1 MDGGNVGMTNEQ
13 IRTHLKNLTDT
24 LSDRHAEITGEAAI
38 LSAKLIDIQL
48 RENRGLRSPTNVS
61 WTEKRMCRLISMMRN
76 QFNRYNRT
84 IDELECLKNDI
95 SHLT

>member
-1 MDGGNVGMTNEQ
+1 MTNEQ
-13 IRTHLKNLTDT
+13 VRTHLKNLIDA

-61 WTEKRMCRLISMMRN
+61 WTEKRMCRLISML
-76 QFNRYNRT
+76 QDQYDRYDRT
-84 IDELECLKNDI
+84 IEELECLKNDI